1 MPELPEV
8 ETVVRTL
15 REHGLVGRTITDVV
29 VRWPRTVDRPSVE
42 ELRARL
48 RGQRIGAAGR
58 RGKFLILSLSTGD
71 SLLVHL
77 RMTGKLLVVSAGE
90 PLDAHVHIIL
100 VLDDGRQL
108 RFHDTRKFGRIYLVD
123 EPAEVIGRLGPEPI
137 DADFTA
143 ADLQAMLMRRHRQL
157 KPLLLDQTFLAGLG
171 NIYVNEALWLARLH
185 PERRSD
191 TLSSQ
196 EVTALYEAMRTVLR
210 KGIENLG
217 TTLGHGIP
225 NFYGAGGEAGRN
237 QEALFVHGRE
247 GKPCPR
253 CGASIQRLIVGQRAS
268 YVCPNCQP
276 RNGETEKVTRDD
288 Q

>member
-8 ETVVRTL
+8 ETLARSL

-48 RGQRIGAAGR
+48 RDQQIEAIGR
-58 RGKFLILSLSTGD
+58 RGKFLILSLSAGD

-77 RMTGKLLVVSAGE
+77 RMTGKLLVVPASE
-90 PLDAHVHIIL
+90 PVDAHVHIVL
-100 VLDDGRQL
+100 SLDDGRQL

-143 ADLQAMLMRRHRQL
+143 EDLAEMLTRRRRQL

-171 NIYVNEALWLARLH
+171 NIYVNEALWLAGLH
-185 PERRSD
+185 PERLSN
-191 TLSSQ
+191 TLTRN
-196 EVTALYEAMRTVLR
+196 EIAALYEAMRAVLR
-210 KGIENLG
+210 KGIDNLG
-217 TTLGHGIP
+217 TTLGRGIP
-225 NFYGAGGEAGRN
+225 NFYGAGGESGRN
-237 QEALFVHGRE
+237 QEMLYVHSRAGQ
-247 GKPCPR
+247 PCPR
-253 CGASIQRLIVGQRAS
+253 CGTPIKQMLVGQRS
-268 YVCPNCQP
+268 TYVCPRCQ
-276 RNGETEKVTRDD
+276 

>member
-8 ETVVRTL
+8 ETLARSL

-48 RGQRIGAAGR
+48 RDQQIEAIGR
-58 RGKFLILSLSTGD
+58 RGKFLILSLSAGD

-77 RMTGKLLVVSAGE
+77 RMTGKLLVVPASE
-90 PLDAHVHIIL
+90 PVDAHVHIVL
-100 VLDDGRQL
+100 SLDDGRQL

-143 ADLQAMLMRRHRQL
+143 EDLAEMLTRRRRQL

-171 NIYVNEALWLARLH
+171 NIYVNEALWLAGLH
-185 PERRSD
+185 PERLSN
-191 TLSSQ
+191 TLTRN
-196 EVTALYEAMRTVLR
+196 EIAALYEAMRAVLR
-210 KGIENLG
+210 KGIDNLG
-217 TTLGHGIP
+217 TTLGRGIP
-225 NFYGAGGEAGRN
+225 NFYGAGGESGRN
-237 QEALFVHGRE
+237 QEMLYVHSRAGQ
-247 GKPCPR
+247 PCPR
-253 CGASIQRLIVGQRAS
+253 CGTPIKQLLVGQRS
-268 YVCPNCQP
+268 TYVCPRCQ
-276 RNGETEKVTRDD
+276 